1 MRQWIIHVVNF
12 NGEEENLIRLM
23 TKFSSM
29 ALQDYTKV
37 KGSDLVP
44 KKNINPKLF
53 GVIQSYSSHGVAFI
67 GEEPL
72 INELK
77 EIADFHKV
85 NFELQYNSWN
95 AFNFGRLDYYYE
107 EQKESSLLF
116 NEDELIDV
124 EFDEEKEVYVYEDA
138 EFSHKGKLEKYI
150 FERAARMQ
158 QIDMIL
164 KQLE

>member
-1 MRQWIIHVVNF
+1 MRQWIIHVVKF
-12 NGEEENLIRLM
+12 NGEEENLMRLM
-23 TKFSSM
+23 RKFSSM
-29 ALQDYTKV
+29 AHQDYTTV
-37 KGSDLVP
+37 KGINLVP

-53 GVIQSYSSHGVAFI
+53 GVIQSYSCDGVAFI

-124 EFDEEKEVYVYEDA
+124 EFDDEKEVYIYEDA

-150 FERAARMQ
+150 FESAARMQ
-158 QIDMIL
+158 QIYS
-164 KQLE
+164 QSS